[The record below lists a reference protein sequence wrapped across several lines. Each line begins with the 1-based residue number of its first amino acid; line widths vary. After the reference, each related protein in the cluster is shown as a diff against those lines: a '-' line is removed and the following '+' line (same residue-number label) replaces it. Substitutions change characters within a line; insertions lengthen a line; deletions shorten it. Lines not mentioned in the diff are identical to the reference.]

1 MPETLIILTPGFPA
15 DEADTTCIP
24 PQQVFVKALKDNYPK
39 LRIIILSFQY
49 PFQEKEYLWHGIK
62 VIAFGGQG
70 KGGANRMVTWFK
82 VWQCLRAIKE
92 RHKPIGILSFW
103 LGEVAFVGSLFAK
116 WNKLKHYS
124 WLLGQDAKAGNKY
137 ARRIKPQS
145 PGLIAISDFIVTQ
158 YQQNY
163 GIKPG
168 QVIPVGVSPQPFKN
182 VGDARDIGLL
192 AAGSLIPLKRYHLF
206 VELVKELKKDHPN
219 IRAVLCGA
227 GPEMERL
234 RALVAELELQDN
246 LTIKGELPHQQVLD
260 LMQHAKVFVHPSEYE
275 GFSTVCLEALDAG
288 AGVVSFIKAMN
299 ADIPNWHI
307 ANTPEE
313 MHRIVGELLNDD
325 TRKYQPAVPYSVNE
339 SAKTMMAL
347 FNYSE

>member
-15 DEADTTCIP
+15 DEMDTTCIP

-70 KGGANRMVTWFK
+70 KGGLARMATWFK
-82 VWQCLRAIKE
+82 AWQCLRAIKE

-145 PGLIAISDFIVTQ
+145 VNLIAISEFIVNQ

-163 GIKPG
+163 GVKPG
-168 QVIPVGVSPQPFKN
+168 HVIPVGVSSQPFKD
-182 VGDARDIGLL
+182 VGNMRDIDLL

-234 RALVAELELQDN
+234 SAMLAESELEDN
-246 LTIKGELPHQQVLD
+246 LILKGELPHQQVLE
-260 LMQHAKVFVHPSEYE
+260 LMQQAKVFIHPSEYE
-275 GFSTVCLEALDAG
+275 GFSTVCLEALA
-288 AGVVSFIKAMN
+288 ACATVVSFIKAMDEN
-299 ADIPNWHI
+299 LPNWHI
-307 ANTPEE
+307 ANTTEE
-313 MHRIVGELLNDD
+313 MNRIAGELLNDD
-325 TRKYQPAVPYSVNE
+325 TRKYEPTLPYSVNNT
-339 SAKTMMAL
+339 AKAMMAL